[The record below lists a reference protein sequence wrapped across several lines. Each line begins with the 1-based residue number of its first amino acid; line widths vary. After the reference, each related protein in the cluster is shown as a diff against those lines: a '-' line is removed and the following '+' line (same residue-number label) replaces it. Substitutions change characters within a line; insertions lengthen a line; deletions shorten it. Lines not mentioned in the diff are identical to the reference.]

1 MEVNNDDMWIEVEHG
16 VFLPDIARMVLAR
29 LAERKPITSNYDTSE
44 LGKILVRQL
53 EETRDGPTGSLR
65 LSSAGK
71 CQRALAYDYHHYK
84 PNGFVSDESAPI
96 VFAVGDIV
104 EMLIVA
110 ALHDATDQIK
120 TINITSTGLNQETV
134 CLEVPI
140 PANPD
145 LITAPTHY
153 RDNATRVARISG
165 HPDGIM
171 SIPMYRRGL
180 LGEEEFTIVDG
191 ILEVKSMSDYG
202 FKRFRDGGLGK
213 DDLYNYQTQAY
224 QLAKTQM
231 TGKPFNWTYMIALG
245 KNVTVKDGII
255 REDGSWAKAKPIVG
269 HWVKGD
275 DDIKHDIVNRLRE
288 VILTRN
294 PEEIDRPY
302 KPSTA
307 KATKGQLRF
316 PCDWCSHW
324 KTCWPNAYEEPASS
338 GFYQK
343 STKIKLFVGE

>member
-1 MEVNNDDMWIEVEHG
+1 MEVTNDDMWVEVAEG
-16 VFLPDIARMVLAR
+16 KFLPDLARMVLAR
-29 LAERKPITSNYDTSE
+29 LEIRKPITSNYDTSE
-44 LGKILVRQL
+44 LGKVLVRQL
-53 EETRDGPTGSLR
+53 EESRNGPTGSLR

-84 PNGFVSDESAPI
+84 PNGFVGDESAPI

-110 ALHDATDQIK
+110 ALHDATDHID
-120 TINITSTGLNQETV
+120 TINISSTGLNQETV
-134 CLEVPI
+134 CLEI
-140 PANPD
+140 PLND
-145 LITAPTHY
+145 LFENGPP
-153 RDNATRVARISG
+153 RVARIAG

-171 SIPMYRRGL
+171 NLPMWDSHRD
-180 LGEEEFTIVDG
+180 EFVMVDA

-202 FKRFRDGGLGK
+202 FKRFRQNGLSK

-224 QLAKTQM
+224 QMAKTQM
-231 TGKPFNWTYMIALG
+231 TGKSYDWTYMIALG
-245 KNVTVKDGII
+245 KNVTVKDGLV
-255 REDGSWAKAKPIVG
+255 REDGSWARAKPIVG
-269 HWVKGD
+269 SWVSSHNDVKE
-275 DDIKHDIVNRLRE
+275 DIVNRLRE
-288 VILTRN
+288 VMLTRS
-294 PEEIDRPY
+294 PEEIERPY

-324 KTCWPNAYEEPASS
+324 KTCWPNAYEEPALS

>member
-1 MEVNNDDMWIEVEHG
+1 MIGVNEDELWIEVEHG
-16 VFLPDIARMVLAR
+16 LFLPDLAGMVLSR
-29 LAERKPITSNYDTSE
+29 LREGKPITSNYDTSE
-44 LGKILVRQL
+44 LGKVLVRQL
-53 EETRDGPTGSLR
+53 EEPRSGPTGSLR

-84 PNGFVSDESAPI
+84 PNGFISDESAPI

-110 ALHDATDQIK
+110 ALHDATDHVK
-120 TINITSTGLNQETV
+120 AINISSTGLSQETV
-134 CLEVPI
+134 YVDVPL
-140 PANPD
+140 D
-145 LITAPTHY
+145 DKRTA
-153 RDNATRVARISG
+153 RVSG
-165 HPDGIM
+165 HPDGVM
-171 SIPMYRRGL
+171 ALPMYRSDT
-180 LGEEEFTIVDG
+180 GEFEIVNA

-202 FKRFRDGGLGK
+202 FKKFRSDGLSRE
-213 DDLYNYQTQAY
+213 DLYNYQTQAY

-231 TGKPFNWTYMIALG
+231 TGDQFNWSYVLALG
-245 KNVTVKDGII
+245 KSVTVKDGIV
-255 REDGSWAKAKPIVG
+255 REDGSWAKASPIVG
-269 HWVKGD
+269 HWAKGD
-275 DDIKHDIVNRLRE
+275 DDIKYNIINRLRE
-288 VILTRN
+288 VIETQS
-294 PEEIDRPY
+294 PEEIPRPY

-307 KATKGQLRF
+307 KATQGQLRF